1 MRAYRGASLRR
12 WPGRDG
18 PAIRAPCHFECLGD
32 PASISAWIATSSPRV
47 TEMVAEIVR
56 AAPLMPEPIGAIRRI
71 LLATDLSEA
80 SDAASV
86 QAFDLARS
94 LTAELVVV
102 SVIDPATDPVTGL
115 RGTPIDRRR
124 DARLEAAQAL
134 VARGRHEGVRVSFL
148 VWEGDPGEAIV
159 EAATSEQVDLVVV
172 GSHGRSGVGRML
184 LGSVSDFVVRRAP
197 CPVLVVRGRP
207 KA

>member
-1 MRAYRGASLRR
+1 
-12 WPGRDG
+12 
-18 PAIRAPCHFECLGD
+18 
-32 PASISAWIATSSPRV
+32 
-47 TEMVAEIVR
+47 MVAERMPDV
-56 AAPLMPEPIGAIRRI
+56 APAVEPRGTIRRI
-71 LLATDLSEA
+71 LLATDLSGA

-86 QAFDLARS
+86 QALDLARA
-94 LTAELVVV
+94 LAAELVVV

-115 RGTPIDRRR
+115 RGTRIDRLRE
-124 DARLEAAQAL
+124 ARLAAAQAL
-134 VARGRHEGVRVSFL
+134 VVRGRHDGVRVTFL

-159 EAATSEQVDLVVV
+159 EAAASEQVDLIVV

-207 KA
+207 TA